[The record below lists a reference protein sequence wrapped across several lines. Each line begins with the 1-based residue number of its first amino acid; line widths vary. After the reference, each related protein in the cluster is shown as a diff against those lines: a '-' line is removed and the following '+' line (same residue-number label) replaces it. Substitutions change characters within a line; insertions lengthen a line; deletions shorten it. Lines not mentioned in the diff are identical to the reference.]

1 MMEIKERRR
10 RWEDQQQVS
19 EDLAVAV
26 VAIERPVVLERRRWG
41 TRRRSMGCR
50 WPDQRRFE
58 CRMVGWALWAMY
70 LEAAEDCSWGFCAR

>member
-1 MMEIKERRR
+1 MGDGVVGMKERRR
-10 RWEDQQQVS
+10 RGEDQQQAS
-19 EDLAVAV
+19 KDLAVSV

-58 CRMVGWALWAMY
+58 YRMVG
-70 LEAAEDCSWGFCAR
+70 

>member
-41 TRRRSMGCR
+41 TRRRSMCCSCR
-50 WPDQRRFE
+50 LLDSLWFE
-58 CRMVGWALWAMY
+58 CRMVGWAPAAM
-70 LEAAEDCSWGFCAR
+70 